1 MNSTL
6 SRGALAALLALVVVG
21 GSTGLAAAAGTATIS
36 ADPATPGSTSTHTVT
51 ETVGSNVASAS
62 WTGYAV
68 DYGDSGAD
76 LSDVTLADVRRVG
89 IDRGNDGDGA
99 TIDVNVSDDLD
110 AVSASNNGTTLT
122 FDFGGSYSLA
132 GDDEVVVVYGNATN
146 PPSEGDYDV
155 SVDINPQ
162 SSGGATTATLHVA
175 ADSTTTSSTTETT
188 SSSTSSSTTTSS
200 TTSSSTTTSS
210 SETTSSS
217 TMSSTTMSSSSS
229 STTMSSSSSSTTTS
243 SGSSPGFG
251 VGVSIVALAGAAL
264 LARRAN

>member
-6 SRGALAALLALVVVG
+6 SRGTLAALLALVVVG
-21 GSTGLAAAAGTATIS
+21 GATGLAAAAGTATIS

-62 WTGYAV
+62 WTGYSV
-68 DYGDSGAD
+68 DYSDSGAD
-76 LSDVTLADVRRVG
+76 LSDVTTADVQTIG
-89 IDRGNDGDGA
+89 IDRGNDGSGA

-110 AVSASNNGTTLT
+110 GVSASNGGQTLT
-122 FDFGGSYSLA
+122 LDLGGAYSLNES
-132 GDDEVVVVYGNATN
+132 DQVVVVYGNATN
-146 PPSEGDYDV
+146 PDSTGDYNV

-162 SSGGATTATLHVA
+162 SSGGEATATLSVSD
-175 ADSTTTSSTTETT
+175 ADTTTSSTSET
-188 SSSTSSSTTTSS
+188 SSATSSS
-200 TTSSSTTTSS
+200 TTSSSTTM
-210 SETTSSS
+210 SSS
-217 TMSSTTMSSSSS
+217 TTSSS
-229 STTMSSSSSSTTTS
+229 STTMSSSSSSSTTSSESSSTS